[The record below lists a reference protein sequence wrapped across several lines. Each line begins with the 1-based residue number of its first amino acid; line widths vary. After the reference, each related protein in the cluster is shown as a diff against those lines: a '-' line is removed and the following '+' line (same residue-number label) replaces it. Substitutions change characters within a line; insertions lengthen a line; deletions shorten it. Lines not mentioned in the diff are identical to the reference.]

1 MQGARTRSVES
12 PSGCHRLKY
21 LIDCTILALRRSNAL
36 PPNQQTAQIGVGIAE
51 TAQCIKITD

>member
-12 PSGCHRLKY
+12 PSGCHRLKCP
-21 LIDCTILALRRSNAL
+21 IDRTILVLRRSNAL

-51 TAQCIKITD
+51 TTQRIKITD

>member
-21 LIDCTILALRRSNAL
+21 PIDRTILALMRSNAL
-36 PPNQQTAQIGVGIAE
+36 PPNQQTAQIGVGIAQ
-51 TAQCIKITD
+51 TAQRIKFTD